1 MVAKD
6 RSLLGP
12 QPFQF
17 SAAVFNPFQSRLQ
30 PLLHLARVVWLYG
43 GGKVLSSSFTTALVI
58 CGAEVLEG
66 GVNGGGV
73 GPQLRTVIR
82 LVLFFCYEN
91 PAKDS
96 LPSLGHCSS

>member
-43 GGKVLSSSFTTALVI
+43 GGKVLSSSFTTALAI

-73 GPQLRTVIR
+73 LDHNFEQL
-82 LVLFFCYEN
+82 
-91 PAKDS
+91 
-96 LPSLGHCSS
+96 

>member
-30 PLLHLARVVWLYG
+30 PLLHLGLYG
-43 GGKVLSSSFTTALVI
+43 GGKVLSSSFTTALAI

-66 GVNGGGV
+66 GVNGGG
-73 GPQLRTVIR
+73 GLDHNFEQL
-82 LVLFFCYEN
+82 
-91 PAKDS
+91 
-96 LPSLGHCSS
+96 

>member
-6 RSLLGP
+6 RSLLGL

-30 PLLHLARVVWLYG
+30 PLLHLELYG
-43 GGKVLSSSFTTALVI
+43 GGKVLMRLFLHYSPGYLRCRGPRGRS
-58 CGAEVLEG
+58 EW
-66 GVNGGGV
+66 GGGV

-82 LVLFFCYEN
+82 LVLFFCCEN

>member
-6 RSLLGP
+6 RSLLGL

-30 PLLHLARVVWLYG
+30 PLLHLELYG
-43 GGKVLSSSFTTALVI
+43 GGKVLMRLFLHYSPGYLRCRGPRGRGEWGGWTTTLNSYKASFI
-58 CGAEVLEG
+58 
-66 GVNGGGV
+66 
-73 GPQLRTVIR
+73 
-82 LVLFFCYEN
+82 FCCEN